1 MTDFITYGRVST
13 KTQLNDGK
21 LGKEIQL
28 SPVQKIVNDHQGKIV
43 NEYFDSGLSAF
54 KGEHMADGAGLKEIY
69 DDVLNDRYKRGT
81 VLLMYS
87 LDRFSRQEP
96 EQATHYFTGL
106 KMKGVSIW
114 TYIDGL
120 QKYDNEWSL
129 FEAII
134 KLKAAHE
141 ESAKK
146 AARLRDTWQ
155 HKYERLANGEAVRM
169 THYPFW
175 INFDEVSRAYVLNDF
190 SSTALKI
197 LTDYLNGVSRSLIVK
212 RLNQENTP
220 FYTKQ
225 KKPTKPQL
233 WTRDHLKKLF
243 NNHAIYGRFDSKRNG
258 VSIENVFPALITKE
272 QFDVIQS
279 MKQKRKGKQSDDYP
293 NLFNGLL
300 KCGYCGGSLTR
311 RKSSNGS
318 YSYLCVSAER
328 CNRKKSIPVKKLDPK
343 VLKFLQ
349 DLDWSFMQD
358 GNSKQPLLESQIAQ
372 KRKDIEA
379 IEIELDKGFDAYL
392 LTLRGK
398 NVEELEAL
406 QIELDK
412 EQTTTEEYTFD
423 TATLLSAPNDIRL
436 KANKTM
442 LFLIDRIEVF
452 AFGQIAIGLDHSDER
467 ALKAWKVQTKDSS
480 YCDVFFN
487 KWNEGRQEARMIG
500 LSGDYSADMTGTPLF
515 MDKALF
521 DILRK
526 QRPQSE

>member
-28 SPVQKIVNDHQGKIV
+28 SPVQKIVDDHQGKIV

-54 KGEHMADGAGLKEIY
+54 KGEHMAEGAGLKEIY

-155 HKYERLANGEAVRM
+155 KKYEILAKGEAVKM
-169 THYPFW
+169 TQYPFW
-175 INFDEVSRAYVLNDF
+175 ISFNETTKKYEFNEFAA
-190 SSTALKI
+190 TAICI
-197 LTDYLNGVSRSLIVK
+197 LEDYLNGVGRSLIVK
-212 RLNQENTP
+212 RLNQADTP

-258 VSIENVFPALITKE
+258 VSIECVFPELITKE

-279 MKQKRKGKQSDDYP
+279 MKKKRKGKQSDDFP

-300 KCGYCGGSLTR
+300 KCGYCGGSMTR
-311 RKSSNGS
+311 RRSSNGS

-328 CNRKKSIPVKKLDPK
+328 CDRKKSVAAKLLDPK

-358 GNSKQPLLESQIAQ
+358 GENKKPLLESQVAQ
-372 KRKDIEA
+372 KRKDIEV
-379 IEIELDKGFDAYL
+379 IEQTLDKAFDPYL
-392 LTLRGK
+392 LTLRSK

-406 QIELDK
+406 QQELDK
-412 EQTTTEEYTFD
+412 EQTTTEQYDFD
-423 TATLLSAPNDIRL
+423 TETLLTATNDLRL
-436 KANKTM
+436 KANKAM
-442 LFLIDRIEVF
+442 LFLIDKMEVYTN
-452 AFGQIAIGLDHSDER
+452 GLHP
-467 ALKAWKVQTKDSS
+467 KP
-480 YCDVFFN
+480 
-487 KWNEGRQEARMIG
+487 NE
-500 LSGDYSADMTGTPLF
+500 P
-515 MDKALF
+515 KALPHVKVYF
-521 DILRK
+521 KKYIDGQQQFKLIYLTYDLAI
-526 QRPQSE
+526 PSSWIVAD